1 MDNDPHAERMIVRLE
16 REILKACYEVFPDEL
31 HSAEASTLWQRVA
44 EITGDTVHY
53 ALGGQRLFYEAL
65 GRLSGRGSIAVQRGT
80 AGMFAA
86 KITEA
91 GIEELA
97 EPDE

>member
-1 MDNDPHAERMIVRLE
+1 MDNELHGEPITARLE
-16 REILKACYEVFPDEL
+16 REILKACYDVFPDEL
-31 HSAEASTLWQRVA
+31 QSAEASTLWHRVA

-65 GRLSGRGSIAVQRGT
+65 DRLSRRGSIVVQRGT

-91 GIEELA
+91 GIKELA
-97 EPDE
+97 RHSE